1 MELDLASAT
10 EISIELRSILE
21 ALAHAPEWP
30 IDAPLQVAP
39 GDRIGRY
46 ALERVIGSGGF
57 GVVFAARDEALG
69 RRVAI
74 KFTRGAATPDV
85 LQRIERE
92 ARIAAQLNH
101 PNLVTL
107 YDSGAAFG
115 LPFLVLELLD
125 GETLAARL
133 ARGSIDLPRALEIVA
148 EVARALVPVH
158 AAGIVHLDLKPS
170 NVFITTDGRIKVLDF
185 GLARLCDVSDGRR
198 AGTPGFMAPEQER
211 GDDVDARADVFALG
225 VMLDKMIANDA
236 PGGAAI
242 RAVIER
248 ATAKSRTDRFPD
260 AAALLA
266 ALDGLRERARRTRR
280 LLWVVAAGA
289 IAIAVVA
296 VAQVRSHRAALAAAR
311 AAERAG
317 QEAGAIVAELREAR
331 LQPLHDIRPD
341 EARASERLRTL
352 AVEIGDGDGGDV
364 AEIALARAERAL
376 RELPRARARLEA
388 VLAHERSSTAVA
400 AHGEVLLDE
409 YEQRVHDASFDVDA
423 ERREHVLA
431 ELDATLRVPALRE
444 LDEAGATTRLA
455 LARVA
460 LYQRRYIDA
469 RELAGDALAAR
480 PGDYEAAVLLGDV
493 DRSEADAAE
502 KRGDDRGVL
511 DATARADTEYQHAAA
526 IARSDPAVYA
536 RDCWTLAAAMRA
548 HDRRGEDAAPAYAA
562 ATAACVHG
570 LAALP
575 DDPDDVVDAAM
586 LRSQRARELSQLDGP
601 ANDALALVAE
611 ARELIGHARLAHPD
625 DAELARVDGMTLT
638 ARADI
643 EAYTRDPRPTFTAAV
658 RAYID
663 AWRLRPTGEAL
674 DQIGAVDAMIAEYEG
689 EHGIDPRDALDR
701 ATLLLRHREATDV
714 AVAVGRALNAR
725 GNWLSTHGDDP
736 RPLLDRAVAEFE
748 QVRARQ
754 PNEANAADEEANSW
768 TIRAQWES
776 RNKIDPIP
784 SIDHAIACSEAVLAV
799 NPNALGGHSNL
810 GDELMARAWAERDR
824 GGDGL
829 VFLRRAQEQDE
840 LASKI
845 SPGIA
850 VPLDNLGYVH
860 SLGATWLVTKGDD
873 PTAEIAAAHRAL
885 DAGQV
890 LEHDE
895 LFALPIECELDAALA
910 RWEAHEHRSPAAASA
925 RAKAECARAVALDPG
940 NAVIKGRETD
950 VLATLSAL

>member
-1 MELDLASAT
+1 MELDQASAT
-10 EISIELRSILE
+10 EISTELRSIIE

-30 IDAPLQVAP
+30 IEAPLEVAP

-74 KFTRGAATPDV
+74 KLSRGAATPDV
-85 LQRIERE
+85 LERIERE
-92 ARIAAQLNH
+92 GRIAAQLNH

-133 ARGSIDLPRALEIVA
+133 ARGPIEPPRALEIVA

-158 AAGIVHLDLKPS
+158 AANIVHLDLKPS
-170 NVFITTDGRIKVLDF
+170 NVFVTTDGRIKVLDF
-185 GLARLCDVSDGRR
+185 GLARLRDVSDGRR

-211 GDDVDARADVFALG
+211 GEDVDARADVFALG
-225 VMLDKMIANDA
+225 VMLDRMIASDA
-236 PGGAAI
+236 PVPAGI
-242 RAVIER
+242 RAIVER
-248 ATAKSRTDRFPD
+248 ATATSAEARFPD

-266 ALDGLRERARRTRR
+266 ALDGLRERARRARR
-280 LLWVVAAGA
+280 LFWIVTVVA

-317 QEAGAIVAELREAR
+317 QEASAIVAELREAR

-341 EARASERLRTL
+341 EARARERLQTL
-352 AVEIGDGDGGDV
+352 ATEIGGGDV

-388 VLAHERSSTAVA
+388 VLARERSSTAVA
-400 AHGEVLLDE
+400 EHGEVLLDE
-409 YEQRVHDASFDVDA
+409 YEQRVHDASFDVDV
-423 ERREHVLA
+423 EHREHVLA

-444 LDEAGATTRLA
+444 LDEAGATTQLT

-469 RELAGDALAAR
+469 RELAGEALAAR
-480 PGDYEAAVLLGDV
+480 PGGYEAAVLLGDV
-493 DRSEADAAE
+493 DRSEADVAE

-511 DATARADTEYQHAAA
+511 DATARADGEYQLAAA

-536 RDCWTLAAAMRA
+536 RDCWALAAAMRA
-548 HDRRGEDAAPAYAA
+548 HDRRGDDAAPAYAA
-562 ATAACVHG
+562 AAAACVRG
-570 LAALP
+570 LVALP

-601 ANDALALVAE
+601 AAAPLALVAE
-611 ARELIGHARLAHPD
+611 ARDLIGHARAAHPD

-638 ARADI
+638 ARANI
-643 EAYTRDPRPTFTAAV
+643 EAYSRDPRPTFTAAI

-674 DQIGAVDAMIAEYEG
+674 DEIGTVEALIAEYEG

-725 GNWLSTHGDDP
+725 GNWLSTHGADP

-776 RNKIDPIP
+776 RNSIAPIP
-784 SIDHAIACSEAVLAV
+784 SLDRAITCSEAVLGI
-799 NPNALGGHSNL
+799 NPNALGGRSNL

-860 SLGATWLVTKGDD
+860 SLAATWLVAKGED

-895 LFALPIECELDAALA
+895 LFALPIDCELDAAVA
-910 RWEAHEHRSPAAASA
+910 RWEAHEHRSPAAAVA

-950 VLATLSAL
+950 VVTALSAL